1 MKTRFIAFGIM
12 LLHSLLLTAQP
23 AIHLTLDSCQQLAIT
38 NQSVSRQT
46 ELYRQMH
53 GLQVESINNQH
64 LPSLSMNG
72 QASWQSE
79 VTELPIHLPNLDIPT
94 MDKDSY
100 KINVEVNQLIW
111 DGGAIK
117 RQKEVE
123 SVLLLL
129 NLGAVEV
136 EQHTIRSRVNEVY
149 FNILLANETE
159 KLLKIAMEEI
169 GARLA
174 RVRAGIEN
182 GAVLPANGAVLDAEL
197 IKTEQSLAELVHNR
211 AAAIYQLGELTG
223 LDLGTDLILSEPVYD
238 DLPVIN
244 TRLRPEYKLFNL
256 QQQQLSLKQK
266 WSKIDLMPRFSAF
279 GLAGYGKPGLNMLS
293 TEFNTYTM
301 VGARL
306 SWALWDWNQHQKQR
320 DIFRLQSQIIETQ
333 KETYEQNLRIL
344 LSNIKQEVLKLETL
358 IAADHRIVSLRKSV
372 AESAAAQLDQG
383 LITSSDYLTEQNA
396 HTRAQLNLQ
405 LHRIQLQLARVN
417 YLTTMGFVK

>member
-1 MKTRFIAFGIM
+1 MKTRLSALGIM
-12 LLHSLLLTAQP
+12 LLQSFLLIAQP
-23 AIHLTLDSCQQLAIT
+23 PMHLTLDSCQKLALS
-38 NQSVSRQT
+38 NQAVSRQT

-53 GLQVESINNQH
+53 GLQVESMNNQH
-64 LPSLSMNG
+64 LPRLSMNG

-123 SVLLLL
+123 AVMLLL

-136 EQHTIRSRVNEVY
+136 EQQNLRSGVNQAY

-223 LDLGTDLILSEPVYD
+223 LDLGPDLILTEPVCN

-256 QQQQLSLKQK
+256 QQQQLSAKQK
-266 WSKIDLMPRFSAF
+266 MSKPDLMPKFSAF
-279 GLAGYGKPGLNMLS
+279 GLGGYGKPGLNMLS
-293 TEFNTYTM
+293 SEFNTYAM
-301 VGARL
+301 VGARFT
-306 SWALWDWNQHQKQR
+306 WNLWDWNQHKKQR
-320 DIFRLQSQIIETQ
+320 DILGLQSQVIETQ

-344 LSNIKQEVLKLETL
+344 LSNIKQDVLRLETL

-372 AESAAAQLDQG
+372 AESSAAQLDQG
-383 LITSSDYLTEQNA
+383 LITSSEYLTEQNA
-396 HTRAQLNLQ
+396 HTQAQLNLQ
-405 LHRIQLQLARVN
+405 LHRIQLQLACVN
-417 YLTTMGFVK
+417 YLTTMGFIK

>member
-1 MKTRFIAFGIM
+1 MKTRFIALGI
-12 LLHSLLLTAQP
+12 LLIHSLLLTAQP
-23 AIHLTLDSCQQLAIT
+23 AVQLTLDSCQQLAIT
-38 NQSVSRQT
+38 NQAVSRQA

-53 GLQVESINNQH
+53 GLQVESMNKQH
-64 LPSLSMNG
+64 LPRLSMNG
-72 QASWQSE
+72 QASWQSD
-79 VTELPIHLPNLDIPT
+79 VTELPIHLPTIDIPS

-100 KINVEVNQLIW
+100 KINLEVNQLIW

-136 EQHTIRSRVNEVY
+136 EQHILRSKVNQAY

-169 GARLA
+169 GARLS

-223 LDLGTDLILSEPVYD
+223 LDLGPDLILTEPVYD

-244 TRLRPEYKLFNL
+244 TRLRPEFRLFVT
-256 QQQQLSLKQK
+256 QQQQLSAKQK
-266 WSKIDLMPRFSAF
+266 MSKLDLVPKFSAF

-293 TEFNTYTM
+293 NKFDTYAM
-301 VGARL
+301 VGARF
-306 SWALWDWNQHQKQR
+306 SWNLWDWNQHKKQR
-320 DIFRLQSQIIETQ
+320 DILGLQSQIIETQ

-344 LSNIKQEVLKLETL
+344 LSNIKQDVLKLETL

-372 AESAAAQLDQG
+372 AESSAAQLDQG

-396 HTRAQLNLQ
+396 HTQAQLNMQ

-417 YLTTMGFVK
+417 YLTTMGYVK